1 MRLSEYEVAEDL
13 MIDGLKVIQDTRL
26 YRFTSDSV
34 LLSRFARAKRGDN
47 VADFCAGSGIVAFH
61 FYALNRAFGP
71 RFTLFEM
78 QKELSE
84 LSEKTIALNGFDNFR
99 AENCR
104 IQDIPERYRE
114 TFSLILCN
122 PPYERGGFEND
133 DYRKAICRKEIEVN
147 LKEIAAAA
155 SFALKSGGR
164 IALVNRADRLAE
176 VAYTLHEAGIEL
188 KRIRFVCGKEG
199 AKPYLLLAE
208 GVKGGKPNTE
218 ILPTL
223 VNRR

>member
-61 FYALNRAFGP
+61 FYALNRAFGL

-133 DYRKAICRKEIEVN
+133 DYR
-147 LKEIAAAA
+147 
-155 SFALKSGGR
+155 
-164 IALVNRADRLAE
+164 
-176 VAYTLHEAGIEL
+176 
-188 KRIRFVCGKEG
+188 
-199 AKPYLLLAE
+199 
-208 GVKGGKPNTE
+208 
-218 ILPTL
+218 
-223 VNRR
+223 